1 MLQYINYESSVYHH
15 NYVETAL
22 PWWAPFPAL
31 SGTSHSQCWTAV
43 NSHAPETPKLIFPM
57 RYTGTGNSTYST
69 CQCRETLTLGN
80 KNPVENKSQKRIKMK
95 TKNINQ
101 VYFPFYSCLFSTGI
115 NFWWWC
121 IDWSSHIQWSNPS
134 KFFVRNVIIRAK
146 STGVETTQLVRSRL
160 RDLVLSERCGALKKM
175 ESPQH
180 SYPVNPSKL

>member
-1 MLQYINYESSVYHH
+1 MSSIPCSVRHISQSMLNRGEFSCTWNTKIN
-15 NYVETAL
+15 
-22 PWWAPFPAL
+22 F
-31 SGTSHSQCWTAV
+31 SHKEHW
-43 NSHAPETPKLIFPM
+43 
-57 RYTGTGNSTYST
+57 YTGTGNSTYST

-160 RDLVLSERCGALKKM
+160 RDLVLSERCGAAQKNGGSATQL
-175 ESPQH
+175 S
-180 SYPVNPSKL
+180 SKPIKTP